1 MKKLIINIAIIIVVF
16 FISLFVAGSIINQ
29 GTTDMTMEMGKA
41 TFPVVTVQFNGIEM
55 NPMHGYRKEM
65 KTNLMRESITPLMNG
80 RKISLQIHRIGAEIS
95 IMAFEVRSL
104 DGYPL
109 IENTKIP

>member
-41 TFPVVTVQFNGIEM
+41 TFPVVTVRFNESYAWIPQGNENESDEGI
-55 NPMHGYRKEM
+55 HYTVDDRTKD
-65 KTNLMRESITPLMNG
+65 IT
-80 RKISLQIHRIGAEIS
+80 S
-95 IMAFEVRSL
+95 
-104 DGYPL
+104 D
-109 IENTKIP
+109 

>member
-55 NPMHGYRKEM
+55 NPMHG
-65 KTNLMRESITPLMNG
+65 
-80 RKISLQIHRIGAEIS
+80 
-95 IMAFEVRSL
+95 
-104 DGYPL
+104 
-109 IENTKIP
+109 

>member
-41 TFPVVTVQFNGIEM
+41 TFPVVTVRFNGIEM
-55 NPMHGYRKEM
+55 KQIRQMRKKFTFKM
-65 KTNLMRESITPLMNG
+65 TL
-80 RKISLQIHRIGAEIS
+80 
-95 IMAFEVRSL
+95 F
-104 DGYPL
+104 
-109 IENTKIP
+109 

>member
-41 TFPVVTVQFNGIEM
+41 TFPVVTVRFNGIEM

-65 KTNLMRESITPLMNG
+65 KTNLMRESITPLMTG
-80 RKISLQIHRIGAEIS
+80 RKISLQIDRFGAEIRS
-95 IMAFEVRSL
+95 MAFEVRSV
-104 DGYPL
+104 DGESRMMERFL
-109 IENTKIP
+109 

>member
-41 TFPVVTVQFNGIEM
+41 TFPVAHPEQSKV
-55 NPMHGYRKEM
+55 
-65 KTNLMRESITPLMNG
+65 
-80 RKISLQIHRIGAEIS
+80 
-95 IMAFEVRSL
+95 
-104 DGYPL
+104 
-109 IENTKIP
+109 

>member
-41 TFPVVTVQFNGIEM
+41 TFPVVTVRFNGIEM
-55 NPMHGYRKEM
+55 NPMHGYRKE
-65 KTNLMRESITPLMNG
+65 NENESDEGIHYTVDDRTKDIT
-80 RKISLQIHRIGAEIS
+80 S
-95 IMAFEVRSL
+95 
-104 DGYPL
+104 D
-109 IENTKIP
+109 

>member
-41 TFPVVTVQFNGIEM
+41 TFPVVTVRFNGIEM

-65 KTNLMRESITPLMNG
+65 KNESDEGIHYTVDERTKDIT
-80 RKISLQIHRIGAEIS
+80 S
-95 IMAFEVRSL
+95 
-104 DGYPL
+104 D
-109 IENTKIP
+109 

>member
-41 TFPVVTVQFNGIEM
+41 TFPVVTVRFNGIEM
-55 NPMHGYRKEM
+55 NPMHGYRMEPG
-65 KTNLMRESITPLMNG
+65 NENESDEGIHYTVDDRTKDIT
-80 RKISLQIHRIGAEIS
+80 S
-95 IMAFEVRSL
+95 
-104 DGYPL
+104 D
-109 IENTKIP
+109 